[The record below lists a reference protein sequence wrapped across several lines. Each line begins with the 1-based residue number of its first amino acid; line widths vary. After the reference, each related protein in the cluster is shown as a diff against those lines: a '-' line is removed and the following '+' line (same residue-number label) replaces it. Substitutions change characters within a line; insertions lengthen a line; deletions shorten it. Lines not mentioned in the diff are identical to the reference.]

1 MWSGSWR
8 TADGLVGFLLPIGY
22 SMLTDRPFFIDN
34 GLVLI
39 LAGYLLGAM
48 AAEIVLNRSGQRAG
62 AALLVPRRLENYLP
76 RPGCNIDLGLAP
88 RRHGGV
94 AHRARIGDT
103 AASAHRSRYRCPP
116 CSASRRST
124 PSRPHSA

>member
-1 MWSGSWR
+1 M
-8 TADGLVGFLLPIGY
+8 GFLLPIGY

-62 AALLVPRRLENYLP
+62 AALLSTAPARKLPTRL
-76 RPGCNIDLGLAP
+76 RDRAAARARCDLGRAG
-88 RRHGGV
+88 RHLCHV
-94 AHRARIGDT
+94 
-103 AASAHRSRYRCPP
+103 SLS
-116 CSASRRST
+116 
-124 PSRPHSA
+124 

>member
-76 RPGCNIDLGLAP
+76 GYVIVLQRGLAVISAALVGIYAMSPFPNIDIPQPEL
-88 RRHGGV
+88 R
-94 AHRARIGDT
+94 T
-103 AASAHRSRYRCPP
+103 
-116 CSASRRST
+116 
-124 PSRPHSA
+124 